1 MKKILIVGCTA
12 GLVETNLMVMKIK
25 EEFGDN
31 VVLYTPEQ
39 AQAEGLTENDF
50 VNIPSF
56 EIKNYRLNDLD
67 EPRLVEKEIF
77 YGSGNGTGKGARA
90 RNRSSFKNKFGKL
103 KR

>member
-1 MKKILIVGCTA
+1 MKKILIVGCHNALASTQ
-12 GLVETNLMVMKIK
+12 LFLTKIK

-31 VVLYTPEQ
+31 VVMYTPEQ

-50 VNIPSF
+50 ANIPKF
-56 EIKNYRLNDLD
+56 EIKNYRLTDLD

-90 RNRSSFKNKFGKL
+90 RNRSSFKNKFGKP